1 MTMLALSGP
10 AWPGTQGKLWFW
22 KAWVGLRVVGVV
34 AVLLGAGTIALADV
48 VYQDDM
54 WPPPDGWEIF
64 NNSEG
69 TETEDNWVAN
79 SFQVVPEG
87 TRLLSISFRVGQAL
101 SNQDVSAVIYLG
113 ADLYDPSAG
122 GGLVRIA
129 TTDVTVTAAANTV
142 VTIPLDNPVD
152 LNEGDIFYA
161 ALLMP
166 SIRGNLFPFTMDYD
180 FTNPGN
186 SPPFLG
192 QSFFD
197 VGPNQGDPY
206 DLDMTQ
212 NATVAG
218 GIHPVVGFAMDA
230 GNYVIQVN
238 ATTTP

>member
-1 MTMLALSGP
+1 MTMLALSLP
-10 AWPGTQGKLWFW
+10 AWPRTHGKLW
-22 KAWVGLRVVGVV
+22 VRGLRLIAVV
-34 AVLLGAGTIALADV
+34 AVLLGAGTIALADA

-54 WPPPDGWEIF
+54 WPPPPPDNYEIF
-64 NNSEG
+64 NNSET

-87 TRLLSISFRVGQAL
+87 TRLMSITFQLSARL
-101 SNQDVSAVIYLG
+101 TNQPVSAVIYMG

-129 TTDVTVTAAANTV
+129 TTNVTLTSTGGP

-166 SIRGNLFPFTMDYD
+166 SIPGNVFPFTMDYD
-180 FTNPGN
+180 FTNPGL

-218 GIHPVVGFAMDA
+218 GIHPVVMMAQDA
-230 GNYVIQVN
+230 GNFVIRVN
-238 ATTTP
+238 AITP

>member
-1 MTMLALSGP
+1 MLALSVP
-10 AWPGTQGKLWFW
+10 TWLRTHGKLWVW
-22 KAWVGLRVVGVV
+22 GLRLVAVV
-34 AVLLGAGTIALADV
+34 AVLLGAGTIALAGS

-54 WPPPDGWEIF
+54 WPPPPPDQYEIF

-79 SFQVVPEG
+79 SFQVVAEG
-87 TRLLSISFRVGQAL
+87 TRLVSITFLLGQNVT
-101 SNQDVSAVIYLG
+101 NQPVSAVIYMG

-129 TTDVTVTAAANTV
+129 TTNATLTASAGFVTV
-142 VTIPLDNPVD
+142 PLDNPVD

-166 SIRGNLFPFTMDYD
+166 SIPGSLFPFSMDYD

-218 GIHPVVGFAMDA
+218 GIHPVVGMAQDA
-230 GNYVIQVN
+230 GNFVIRVN